1 MTYSIDMF
9 TKFKAPKLLE
19 DTIRT
24 HNLVTE
30 GICANDPQ
38 KAYDSMYE
46 HVAENRE
53 SIEIVRR
60 MSMEQNR
67 NRDN

>member
-1 MTYSIDMF
+1 MLFRSIVSF
-9 TKFKAPKLLE
+9 LE
-19 DTIRT
+19 A
-24 HNLVTE
+24 
-30 GICANDPQ
+30 ICANDPQ

-46 HVAENRE
+46 HVSENRE

-60 MSMEQNR
+60 MSMEQNQ

>member
-1 MTYSIDMF
+1 ME
-9 TKFKAPKLLE
+9 A
-19 DTIRT
+19 
-24 HNLVTE
+24 
-30 GICANDPQ
+30 ICANDPP

-46 HVAENRE
+46 HVSENRE

-60 MSMEQNR
+60 MSMEQNQ